1 MNWDQIAGQWKQ
13 IKGSAKQQW
22 GQLTDSDLDAID
34 GRKDVL
40 VGKLQEKYGIA
51 KEAAEGQVENWYKS
65 VNA

>member
-1 MNWDQIAGQWKQ
+1 MNWDQIAGKWKQ
-13 IKGSAKQQW
+13 VKGSAKQQW

-51 KEAAEGQVENWYKS
+51 KEAAEGQVENWLKN